1 MKNIFFLISIIIS
14 FNNCSKPLY
23 VQNTYFDCPPQTKI
37 EPYDRSE
44 LIHLALR
51 RALVV
56 EKDIPDYDLFQHKA
70 RIYIM
75 NPDNKNQIVHLD
87 SSDVPTQIDSIR
99 FCLKSKKELQQIANI
114 TGENFLC
121 IAFES
126 IEIVEKTA
134 TIAIRSQWIG
144 SSKKTTVFLS
154 SGGYHATYKK
164 VNGQWK
170 LDAILGVWMS

>member
-14 FNNCSKPLY
+14 FNNCSKLLY

-75 NPDNKNQIVHLD
+75 NPDNKNQIC
-87 SSDVPTQIDSIR
+87 TFR
-99 FCLKSKKELQQIANI
+99 
-114 TGENFLC
+114 
-121 IAFES
+121 
-126 IEIVEKTA
+126 
-134 TIAIRSQWIG
+134 
-144 SSKKTTVFLS
+144 
-154 SGGYHATYKK
+154 
-164 VNGQWK
+164 
-170 LDAILGVWMS
+170 GV